1 MLKDVLIMKR
11 SADEEE
17 AVKSCQIANE

>member
-17 AVKSCQIANE
+17 AVKSCRIANE

>member
-17 AVKSCQIANE
+17 AVKSCRIANK

>member
-11 SADEEE
+11 SADKEE
-17 AVKSCQIANE
+17 AVKSCRIVNE

>member
-1 MLKDVLIMKR
+1 MLKDMLIMKR

-17 AVKSCQIANE
+17 AVKSRQIANE

>member
-17 AVKSCQIANE
+17 AVKSCRIVNE

>member
-11 SADEEE
+11 SADEED